1 MLQECYSRVKRWLK
15 FRPIHPT
22 KTADSPTD
30 IARHPH
36 NPVRKEGM
44 REIGLELGLTL
55 LVLLCP
61 LETVAESL
69 YYQGGSVQLPPD
81 YETEFAAGSA
91 ERSRLG
97 TTVSAWG
104 DSFPIATEVWRALLQ
119 DSVLTGLRLPFR
131 WQLALVDD
139 HSVNACSLPDG
150 VVIVD
155 RGLAKLLDSNRG
167 LWAALLSH
175 EISHVAHRHWL
186 RRYLFESRL
195 QQRLQNYRAALTRF
209 DGDGRWQ
216 MASLGEQMDPPA
228 ATLKFAREL
237 ELEADDE
244 GMMLMARSGFHP
256 DFALAIHHLL
266 GATVGEASSFE
277 AIFSTH
283 PRWITRDRKS
293 QKTYGSALE
302 EFTRRWPDAAS
313 SPGGGPPTLVFLG
326 ELKLDSRI
334 KTRLTVSFSLH
345 CTNPGQPLT
354 SMLRI
359 YQSSGRIGDQ
369 GGAVSYSEP
378 TACSG
383 HDEKR
388 TLTISLPQNEQFD
401 TYKWKGEILILGSE
415 NLALARSH
423 LFTIHSGNVE
433 PQSPSPGSMA
443 FKDSRPS
450 F

>member
-15 FRPIHPT
+15 SRPILRQVVPLGL
-22 KTADSPTD
+22 PW
-30 IARHPH
+30 RR
-36 NPVRKEGM
+36 NQMRKEGM
-44 REIGLELGLTL
+44 REIGIELGLTL

-69 YYQGGSVQLPPD
+69 HYQGSSVQLPPD
-81 YETEFAAGSA
+81 FETEFAAGA
-91 ERSRLG
+91 TERSRLG

-104 DSFPIATEVWRALLQ
+104 DSFPIATDVWRALLQ
-119 DSVLTGLRLPFR
+119 DSVLTDLRLPFR

-175 EISHVAHRHWL
+175 EIAHVAHRHWL

-195 QQRLQNYRAALTRF
+195 QQRLQNYRAALTSF

-216 MASLGEQMDPPA
+216 MASLGEQMDAPA

-244 GMMLMARSGFHP
+244 GMMLMARTGFHP

-283 PRWITRDRKS
+283 PRWITRDRKG
-293 QKTYGSALE
+293 QKVYRSALE
-302 EFTRRWPDAAS
+302 EFARRWPEAAS
-313 SPGGGPPTLVFLG
+313 SPGGAPPTLVFLG
-326 ELKLDSRI
+326 EPKFYSRR
-334 KTRLTVSFSLH
+334 TVRFTVSFSLR
-345 CTNPGQPLT
+345 CVNPGEPLT
-354 SMLRI
+354 SKLKV
-359 YQSSGRIGDQ
+359 YQPSGKTDVQ
-369 GGAVSYSEP
+369 PEAVEYSEI
-378 TACSG
+378 TTCADR
-383 HDEKR
+383 DEEKA
-388 TLTISLPQNEQFD
+388 LTVSLPQNEHF
-401 TYKWKGEILILGSE
+401 YGNWKGEILILDSE
-415 NLALARSH
+415 NEALARSH
-423 LFTIHSGNVE
+423 PFTIHSENIE
-433 PQSPSPGSMA
+433 PQSPSRGSMA
-443 FKDSRPS
+443 FQDSRPS